1 MQLDKNSV
9 IGFVLLALLFFGYFY
24 FTRQGQIELEERQ
37 KVIRDSLAKI
47 VPTEKENVTEMAG
60 LPAADTSNKVLAVP
74 GQFNQQ
80 GGAAETLNIIETDLV
95 KITFTNKGA
104 QPKEVVLKKYT
115 SFDSSSVRLVGAPTD
130 RISYLLNT
138 GANMTANSADLLF
151 TGGDVTRN
159 SDGSQSISYQIADS
173 TGRSI
178 THRFTVRPNDYMID
192 WTLGINGADRLFTQ
206 NNINIL
212 WQVESRQHEFDLA
225 SEKLETQI
233 GLMAKDG
240 FDYYTLG
247 SGVNEKFE
255 EAVKWMGVKQKFFNS
270 TLISQNGFSY
280 ADVTMNVPPDT
291 THKVATSIVNLKS
304 TFASGTKVDLPYQIY
319 YGPNDYKILKGY
331 KMDLEDMVN
340 LGQGFYAF
348 VKYINRLIVLPFFNF
363 IERFFGSYGIVI
375 ALLTIFIRL
384 LTSPLVYTSYL
395 SGAKMKALKPELDV
409 LKEKFKDDQQAFSM
423 EQMKLFRTAGV
434 NPLGGCIPAL
444 LQIPIFFAL
453 YSFFNSNISLRGQ
466 KFLWANDLSAYD
478 SIVSWNMNIP
488 FIGNHLSLFTILA
501 VVTSL
506 LISLYSMSMTPD
518 QNNPVLKYM
527 PYIFPIMLLGIFN
540 SLPSALTWYYTVSNV
555 ITLILQFV
563 IQNYI
568 IDHDKILSKI
578 EENKKKPRTKSKWQ
592 ERFDQLQQTQK
603 KVEDMKKKTSKK

>member
-1 MQLDKNSV
+1 
-9 IGFVLLALLFFGYFY
+9 
-24 FTRQGQIELEERQ
+24 
-37 KVIRDSLAKI
+37 
-47 VPTEKENVTEMAG
+47 
-60 LPAADTSNKVLAVP
+60 
-74 GQFNQQ
+74 
-80 GGAAETLNIIETDLV
+80 
-95 KITFTNKGA
+95 
-104 QPKEVVLKKYT
+104 
-115 SFDSSSVRLVGAPTD
+115 
-130 RISYLLNT
+130 
-138 GANMTANSADLLF
+138 
-151 TGGDVTRN
+151 
-159 SDGSQSISYQIADS
+159 
-173 TGRSI
+173 
-178 THRFTVRPNDYMID
+178 
-192 WTLGINGADRLFTQ
+192 
-206 NNINIL
+206 
-212 WQVESRQHEFDLA
+212 
-225 SEKLETQI
+225 
-233 GLMAKDG
+233 
-240 FDYYTLG
+240 
-247 SGVNEKFE
+247 
-255 EAVKWMGVKQKFFNS
+255 
-270 TLISQNGFSY
+270 
-280 ADVTMNVPPDT
+280 
-291 THKVATSIVNLKS
+291 
-304 TFASGTKVDLPYQIY
+304 
-319 YGPNDYKILKGY
+319 
-331 KMDLEDMVN
+331 MDLEDMVN

-478 SIVSWNMNIP
+478 SIVSWNTNIP